1 MGRRNRP
8 IAARPGDAA
17 PVVADSTPAASE
29 PVVDAVPGDAAP
41 AGDVS
46 SVEST
51 EELRAQVTR
60 LEAALA
66 AAIERGQ
73 KDLDDQTARFN
84 ARWAEREAEIA
95 AARAAHP
102 KGSHG
107 PSGEPRGMRA
117 LVLNGIFYRGK
128 QHEPGTEMPFDP
140 EAPPADLATRM
151 VEGIHYVWSR

>member
-17 PVVADSTPAASE
+17 PVVDASTPAASE
-29 PVVDAVPGDAAP
+29 PVVDAVLGDAAP
-41 AGDVS
+41 VGDAARD
-46 SVEST
+46 EQI
-51 EELRAQVTR
+51 AR

-73 KDLDDQTARFN
+73 KDLDAQTARFN

-102 KGSHG
+102 EAPHG
-107 PSGEPRGMRA
+107 PSGAPRGMRA
-117 LVLNGIFYRGK
+117 LVLNGLFFRGK

-151 VEGIHYVWSR
+151 VEGVHFIWSR